1 MKRALSTLEL
11 KKIAIIALSAI
22 IAIFFFIRNLFSF
35 FSVLSLGRFLRS
47 STITAWWEY
56 HYHASVTPLPHSGN
70 IITKLW

>member
-1 MKRALSTLEL
+1 MKQVLSLLEL

-22 IAIFFFIRNLFSF
+22 IAIFFYKEPLYF
-35 FSVLSLGRFLRS
+35 FPVLSLGRFLRS

>member
-22 IAIFFFIRNLFSF
+22 IAIFFFIRTSLVF
-35 FSVLSLGRFLRS
+35 FQFSLGRFLRS
-47 STITAWWEY
+47 STVTAWWEY

-70 IITKLW
+70 IITRLW

>member
-1 MKRALSTLEL
+1 MKRVLSLLEL

-22 IAIFFFIRNLFSF
+22 IAIFFIRNLFSF
-35 FSVLSLGRFLRS
+35 FQFSLGRFLRS